1 MLKLFLKFLEKRPLI
16 HKIITILKKIGV
28 MEAKQLKWA
37 YLTALALV
45 WGSSFI
51 LIKKGLIGLSA
62 LQVGSLRIIFA
73 AIFLL
78 LIGFRS
84 LPKIP
89 KHKWKYIAMTSVFG
103 TFGPAFLFALAQ
115 TEIDSSVSSILNSLT
130 PLNTLILGSLFFGV
144 SFQKRQVWGV
154 FIGLMGSLLLVFSGA
169 MNNPNQNYYYAI
181 LVIIASICYAINVNL
196 IKRFL
201 SDLSPLS
208 ITTGN
213 FAVLLLPASLILFFT
228 GFYEVIHIETV
239 QHAVLFIVVLGVV
252 GTGIAN
258 IFFFKLIQISSP
270 VFATSVTY
278 LIPVVA
284 FFWGLLDNEMLTPVQ
299 FVGAFIILIGVYLS
313 AKK

>member
-1 MLKLFLKFLEKRPLI
+1 
-16 HKIITILKKIGV
+16 
-28 MEAKQLKWA
+28 MESKQLKWI
-37 YLTALALV
+37 YLMGLALI

-78 LIGFRS
+78 LIGFKS
-84 LPKIP
+84 LSKIP
-89 KHKWKYIAMTSVFG
+89 KEKWKFIAMTSMFG
-103 TFGPAFLFALAQ
+103 TFVPAFLFALAQ

-130 PLNTLILGSLFFGV
+130 PLNTLILGALVFGV
-144 SFQKRQVWGV
+144 SFERRQIWGV
-154 FIGLMGSLLLVFSGA
+154 FIGLVGSVLLVLNGA
-169 MNNPNQNYYYAI
+169 MNHPDQNYYYAI
-181 LVIIASICYAINVNL
+181 LVIIASVCYAINVNL

-213 FAVLLLPASLILFFT
+213 FLVLLFPSLTILYLS
-228 GFYEVIHIETV
+228 GFSDVVHVEKV
-239 QHAVLFIVVLGVV
+239 QQAVLFIMILGVL

-258 IFFFKLIQISSP
+258 ILFFKLIQMSSP

-299 FVGAFIILIGVYLS
+299 FFGAFIILIGVYLS